1 MCAETAYLSAN
12 ALSSLPPSS
21 VPSISPFLT
30 RRRRLLRLL
39 PKDHFVM
46 SAALSHIF
54 LGLARPKGAAL
65 ALLLLLERRMSASQ
79 KPLLNVFCFP
89 LSGKNN
95 HRRSSSNGDKTLR
108 PGPYIR
114 YRVSRVWCHSGSEG
128 GEVIDSRAAPP
139 QTIKIMN
146 CQLTITRS
154 AGEREDRRPNCL
166 SGDGRVVAFP
176 VCESGAKSESE
187 RARELVVKR
196 FPSRFFVNA
205 MLARSLS
212 LES

>member
-128 GEVIDSRAAPP
+128 GEVIDSRAADY
-139 QTIKIMN
+139 KDN
-146 CQLTITRS
+146 ELSVDNHSLGR
-154 AGEREDRRPNCL
+154 GERGSETELSVGRRTGC
-166 SGDGRVVAFP
+166 RVP
-176 VCESGAKSESE
+176 GLRIRCQIRK
-187 RARELVVKR
+187 
-196 FPSRFFVNA
+196 
-205 MLARSLS
+205 
-212 LES
+212 

>member
-12 ALSSLPPSS
+12 ALSSLPPS

-79 KPLLNVFCFP
+79 KTLLNVFCFP

-154 AGEREDRRPNCL
+154 AGEREDRIGDRIVCRATDGL
-166 SGDGRVVAFP
+166 SCSR
-176 VCESGAKSESE
+176 GAIQ
-187 RARELVVKR
+187 LH
-196 FPSRFFVNA
+196 
-205 MLARSLS
+205 
-212 LES
+212 